1 MEINVFIL
9 RLNNRDK
16 WANTDFMTHLP
27 HQWALNTFPPVGV
40 FAVVGSCRLKYWLTD
55 YGTSCIEMCFMM
67 NHRAKKLSTNISLWN
82 QRRLTNMRRVSRWS
96 YRTVHTELSRMSSGS
111 LQQTKWIWF
120 IIIIRWIEFFSQKRV
135 CRLGF
140 CLTRIEFRFKDF
152 WQNLKLSTDFILFI
166 LISINPLSEIVI
178 FLFLTGAV
186 LVLAQHTVLLPWL
199 GFKLV
204 SILQLKD
211 PTLYSSLTRF

>member
-16 WANTDFMTHLP
+16 WANTDFMTHLL

-82 QRRLTNMRRVSRWS
+82 QRRLMNMRRVSRWS
-96 YRTVHTELSRMSSGS
+96 YHTVHTELSRMSSGS

-120 IIIIRWIEFFSQKRV
+120 FFYYYYKMNWVLPAKYWESV
-135 CRLGF
+135 DWVF
-140 CLTRIEFRFKDF
+140 CLTWIEFRFKDF
-152 WQNLKLSTDFILFI
+152 WKNVKLSTDFIYLYWSL
-166 LISINPLSEIVI
+166 LI
-178 FLFLTGAV
+178 
-186 LVLAQHTVLLPWL
+186 H
-199 GFKLV
+199 
-204 SILQLKD
+204 
-211 PTLYSSLTRF
+211 